1 MNVFDFAINMEK
13 EGELYYR
20 ELAEKTSEEGLQRIL
35 NMMADDEVKHRQT
48 FEKMKNKK
56 NPDVI
61 KTQIL
66 KDAKNVFSQMKA
78 DTIDLAPDIEQLD
91 LYKKAKEIEL
101 KSENF
106 YRHEASLLGNERE
119 KECLLKIAEE
129 EKKHYHL
136 LLNIIEFI
144 SRPQQWIENAE
155 FYHLDEY

>member
-78 DTIDLAPDIEQLD
+78 DTIDLAPDIAMKL
-91 LYKKAKEIEL
+91 LYWAMKE
-101 KSENF
+101 K
-106 YRHEASLLGNERE
+106 R
-119 KECLLKIAEE
+119 
-129 EKKHYHL
+129 
-136 LLNIIEFI
+136 
-144 SRPQQWIENAE
+144 NA
-155 FYHLDEY
+155 Y